1 MGKTDF
7 YTHPREME
15 PLFPSQNEEL
25 IDLAMTVHRKAA
37 ELGGSLHKITGR
49 AVAGLLRHINSYYSN
64 LIEGHHVHPADVER
78 AARKEYDEDPQKRDL
93 QKLSLAH
100 IEIQKRIEERLREEP
115 ELEISSPEFLCW
127 IHGSFYE
134 LVPENFRRLK
144 DPSSGEEFL
153 MEPGKLRARMV
164 EVGNHMPPHYES
176 LKSFMNRFNEVFN
189 PDHLHGTKK
198 LIAIASSHHRL
209 AWIHPFIDGNGRVA
223 RLFTHAFM
231 KKAQIESHGLW
242 TISRGLARENETY
255 RNKPAN
261 ADSSRKGDYDGR
273 GNLSEKSLQEFCFYF
288 LKTCLDQ
295 IEFMSELLDLDNL
308 THRIN
313 GYINLRAQGL
323 LSGEEELKE
332 ESRYILTEVMLRG
345 EISHGDAKRVTGLPE
360 RTARRVL
367 SALEDEELV
376 TSESH
381 KSPVRFS
388 IPPKVIGYYFPDLY
402 PEGRI

>member
-1 MGKTDF
+1 M
-7 YTHPREME
+7 
-15 PLFPSQNEEL
+15 L
-25 IDLAMTVHRKAA
+25 
-37 ELGGSLHKITGR
+37 
-49 AVAGLLRHINSYYSN
+49 
-64 LIEGHHVHPADVER
+64 
-78 AARKEYDEDPQKRDL
+78 
-93 QKLSLAH
+93 
-100 IEIQKRIEERLREEP
+100 
-115 ELEISSPEFLCW
+115 
-127 IHGSFYE
+127 
-134 LVPENFRRLK
+134 
-144 DPSSGEEFL
+144 
-153 MEPGKLRARMV
+153 
-164 EVGNHMPPHYES
+164 
-176 LKSFMNRFNEVFN
+176 
-189 PDHLHGTKK
+189 
-198 LIAIASSHHRL
+198 
-209 AWIHPFIDGNGRVA
+209 
-223 RLFTHAFM
+223 
-231 KKAQIESHGLW
+231 
-242 TISRGLARENETY
+242 
-255 RNKPAN
+255 AN

>member
-49 AVAGLLRHINSYYSN
+49 AVADLLRHINSYYSN

-176 LKSFMNRFNEVFN
+176 LKSSMNRFNEVVN

>member
-1 MGKTDF
+1 MGKADF

-25 IDLAMTVHRKAA
+25 IDLGMTVHRKAA
-37 ELGGSLHKITGR
+37 ELGGSLHKITRR
-49 AVAGLLRHINSYYSN
+49 AVADLLRHINSYYSN
-64 LIEGHHVHPADVER
+64 LIEGHHTHPADVER
-78 AARKEYDEDPQKRDL
+78 AARKEYDEDPQKRAL

-100 IEIQKRIEERLREEP
+100 IEVQKRIEERLREEP

-127 IHGSFYE
+127 IHDSFYE
-134 LVPENFRRLK
+134 LVPENFRRIK

-153 MEPGKLRARMV
+153 MEPGKLRGRMV
-164 EVGNHMPPHYES
+164 EVGNHLPPHYES
-176 LKSFMNRFNEVFN
+176 LNSFMDRFNEVFN

-209 AWIHPFIDGNGRVA
+209 AWIHPFVDGNGRVA

-255 RNKPAN
+255 RNMLAN

-273 GNLSEKSLQEFCFYF
+273 GNLSERALQEFCFYF
-288 LKTCLDQ
+288 LKTCQDQ

-308 THRIN
+308 AQRIN
-313 GYINLRAQGL
+313 GYINMRAQGL

-332 ESRYILTEVMLRG
+332 ESKYILTEVMLRG
-345 EISHGDAKRVTGLPE
+345 EISRGDAKRVTGLPE

-376 TSESH
+376 TSENH

-388 IPPKVIGYYFPDLY
+388 IPPKVVGYYFPDLY
-402 PEGRI
+402 PQGRI